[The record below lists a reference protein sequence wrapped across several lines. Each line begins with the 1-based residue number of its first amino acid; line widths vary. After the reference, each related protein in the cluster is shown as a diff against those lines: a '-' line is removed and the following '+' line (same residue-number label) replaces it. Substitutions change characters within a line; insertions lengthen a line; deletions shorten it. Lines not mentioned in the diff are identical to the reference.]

1 MPNIALEI
9 ADKFVQL
16 GLDMAHGER
25 VVDGDRTV
33 IPMAVAAYCFGGG
46 GGPDGSG
53 SGGWGCAI
61 PTGALV
67 VDEDGTHYEPN
78 TVALVGGA
86 AIIVVALSR
95 LATHILRA
103 VRR

>member
-1 MPNIALEI
+1 MPNLALEI

-25 VVDGDRTV
+25 VVNGDRTV
-33 IPMAVAAYCFGGG
+33 IPMALAAYCFGGG

-53 SGGWGCAI
+53 SGGWGFAL

-67 VDEDGTHYEPN
+67 VDDDGTHYEPN
-78 TVALVGGA
+78 TVALVAGA
-86 AIIVVALSR
+86 VIIVGALSR
-95 LATHILRA
+95 LGIHITRA
-103 VRR
+103 MRR